1 MRSLYA
7 IFKVGITGLDLPL
20 RLPDPQLPACDPFL
34 CPLQVHHPDHPG
46 VPLRLP
52 ALPAG
57 LSPGVPEENGPEGVR
72 SRLSDQS
79 AAPAIL
85 PETSDSA
92 QTRLGKGRK
101 NGEKPGGR

>member
-7 IFKVGITGLDLPL
+7 ILKVGITGLDLPL
-20 RLPDPQLPACDPFL
+20 RLPDPQLPAFDSFL
-34 CPLQVHHPDHPG
+34 RPLQVNNPDHPG
-46 VPLRLP
+46 MPLRLP
-52 ALPAG
+52 AVPAG
-57 LSPGVPEENGPEGVR
+57 LSPGVSEENGPEAVR
-72 SRLSDQS
+72 SRLSNQS

-92 QTRLGKGRK
+92 QTRLGKGRE